1 MKKLFVFGICCLL
14 TLNFLYSQE
23 QSKNLVGFSAGVV
36 PGMMDMYFGLPWDF
50 SPNREL
56 SPVVQVFYARQ
67 LHKIVRLGTYIE
79 MEKVKFSDQT
89 GANLHSFRRNNIGIN
104 GLVRFPQT
112 SLHVQLGGY
121 IGYGYLRADNWDDL
135 KGLDFG
141 GMGGP
146 AWEKGKLGLAAHL
159 QTGYANYESSG
170 TPKQVKLYNPKILL
184 KFYYKF

>member
-1 MKKLFVFGICCLL
+1 MKKLFIFCVFCMLS
-14 TLNFLYSQE
+14 LNFLYSQS
-23 QSKNLVGFSAGVV
+23 QSKNLIGFSSGIV
-36 PGMMDMYFGLPWDF
+36 PGMMDMYFGQPWDF

-56 SPVVQVFYARQ
+56 SPVIQFFYARQ
-67 LHKIVRLGTYIE
+67 LHKIVRLGAYVE

-89 GANLHSFRRNNIGIN
+89 GTDRHSFRRNNIGIN
-104 GLVRFPQT
+104 GLLQFPQKP
-112 SLHVQLGGY
+112 LHLQIGGY

-135 KGLDFG
+135 TGLDFG

-146 AWEKGKLGLAAHL
+146 AYEKGKFGLAAHL

-170 TPKQVKLYNPKILL
+170 TPKQVKLYNPKVLL